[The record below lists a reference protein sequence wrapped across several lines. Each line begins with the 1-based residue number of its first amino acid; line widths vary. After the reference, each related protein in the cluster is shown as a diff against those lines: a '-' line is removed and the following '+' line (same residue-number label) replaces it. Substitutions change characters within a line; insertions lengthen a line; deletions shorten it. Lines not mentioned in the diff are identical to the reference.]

1 MTKLIDLVVF
11 IVEEQRYALPLASVE
26 RVVIATEVTKLP
38 NAPIG
43 ILGIINFQGEI
54 IPVLNLRQRLNL
66 PEREINPTHHFLIA
80 LTAKR
85 KVALFIDAPQGVIEI
100 DQSLLV
106 DSDHFSS
113 DIEQIQGLIKLDDGL
128 VLIYNLEKF
137 LSPDDAHL
145 LDEALSQLNDA
156 FNQP

>member
-1 MTKLIDLVVF
+1 MVELINLVIF
-11 IVEEQRYALPLASVE
+11 IVEEQRYALPLKGIV
-26 RVVIATEVTKLP
+26 RIVNATEVTKLP
-38 NAPIG
+38 NAPDG
-43 ILGIINFQGEI
+43 VLGIINFQSEI

-85 KVALFIDAPQGVIEI
+85 KVALFIDRPQDVIEI

-113 DIEQIQGLIKLDDGL
+113 DIEQIQGVIKLNDGL

-137 LSPDDAHL
+137 LSPDDVL
-145 LDEALSQLNDA
+145 ILDEALSQLT
-156 FNQP
+156 

>member
-1 MTKLIDLVVF
+1 MVELINLVIF
-11 IVEEQRYALPLASVE
+11 IVEDQRYALPLKSIV
-26 RVVIATEVTKLP
+26 RIVNATEVTKLP
-38 NAPIG
+38 NAPDG
-43 ILGIINFQGEI
+43 VLGIINFQSEI

-85 KVALFIDAPQGVIEI
+85 KVALFIDRPQDVIEI

-113 DIEQIQGLIKLDDGL
+113 DIEQIQGVIKLNDGL

-137 LSPDDAHL
+137 LSPDDVL
-145 LDEALSQLNDA
+145 ILDEALSQLT
-156 FNQP
+156 

>member
-1 MTKLIDLVVF
+1 MTELTNLVVF
-11 IVEEQRYALPLASVE
+11 LVEEQRYALPLTSVV
-26 RVVIATEVTKLP
+26 RIVSATEVTKLP
-38 NAPIG
+38 NALIG
-43 ILGIINFQGEI
+43 ILGIINFQGEV

-85 KVALFIDAPQGVIEI
+85 KVALFIDAPQGLITI

-113 DIEQIQGLIKLDDGL
+113 DIEQIQGVIKLDDGL

-137 LSPDDAHL
+137 LSPDDVLL
-145 LDEALSQLNDA
+145 LDEALGQLK
-156 FNQP
+156 

>member
-1 MTKLIDLVVF
+1 MTELTNLVV
-11 IVEEQRYALPLASVE
+11 ILVEEHRYALPLAN
-26 RVVIATEVTKLP
+26 VVRIVNATEVTKLP
-38 NAPIG
+38 NAPVG

-66 PEREINPTHHFLIA
+66 PDREINPTHHFLIA

-85 KVALFIDAPQGVIEI
+85 KVALLIDAPQGLIAI

-106 DSDHFSS
+106 DSDQFSS
-113 DIEQIQGLIKLDDGL
+113 DMEQIQGVIKLDDGL

-137 LSPDDAHL
+137 LSPNDVLL
-145 LDEALSQLNDA
+145 LDEALGQLK
-156 FNQP
+156 

>member
-1 MTKLIDLVVF
+1 MVELINLVIF
-11 IVEEQRYALPLASVE
+11 IVEDQRYALPLKSIV
-26 RVVIATEVTKLP
+26 RIVNATEVTKLP
-38 NAPIG
+38 NAPDG
-43 ILGIINFQGEI
+43 VLGIINFQSEI

-85 KVALFIDAPQGVIEI
+85 KVALFIDRPQDVIEI

-113 DIEQIQGLIKLDDGL
+113 DIEQIQGVIKLNDGL
-128 VLIYNLEKF
+128 VLIYNLEKL
-137 LSPDDAHL
+137 LSPGDVL
-145 LDEALSQLNDA
+145 ILDEALSQLT
-156 FNQP
+156 

>member
-1 MTKLIDLVVF
+1 MVELINLVIF
-11 IVEEQRYALPLASVE
+11 IVEEQRYALPLKSIV
-26 RVVIATEVTKLP
+26 RIVNATEVTKLP
-38 NAPIG
+38 NAPDG
-43 ILGIINFQGEI
+43 VLGIINFQSEI

-85 KVALFIDAPQGVIEI
+85 KVALFIDRPQDVIEI

-113 DIEQIQGLIKLDDGL
+113 DIEQIQGVIKLNDGL

-137 LSPDDAHL
+137 LSPDDVL
-145 LDEALSQLNDA
+145 ILDEAFSQLT
-156 FNQP
+156 